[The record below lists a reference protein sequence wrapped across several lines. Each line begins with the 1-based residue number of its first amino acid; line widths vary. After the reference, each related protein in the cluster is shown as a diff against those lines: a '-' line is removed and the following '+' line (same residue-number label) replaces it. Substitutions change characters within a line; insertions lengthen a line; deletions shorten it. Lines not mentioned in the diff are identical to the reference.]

1 MTNTVSEDG
10 RGARPTIVLVHGRDF
25 KPPAA
30 ELRELS
36 VTAIAAGLE
45 RDCPETL
52 EAFEAAD
59 KRLAWYGDLN
69 NVLLGNTGRHYDESL
84 DIGDRKRAL
93 HELRSL
99 RKRKHFGVRRYDRLP
114 GKSALSELAADL
126 GAPVL
131 GAIGLAS
138 TLIGRVAAD
147 VQEYWNETSD
157 FGDRVRA
164 RVRTAICDA
173 LETSHKVMLV
183 SHGTGCIASYDVL
196 WQLSRDPE
204 YVPHYG
210 HLKIDHWLTLGAP
223 LGDSMVRR
231 RLLGAQAGGRARY
244 PGNVL
249 VWHNLS
255 AEDDYTCHDATLS
268 NDYRAMLKLRQVSA
282 IRDYHVYNLA
292 VRYGR
297 SNPHSSI
304 GYLIHP
310 RVSKIM
316 ADWLLQAD

>member
-1 MTNTVSEDG
+1 MTDTGSEH
-10 RGARPTIVLVHGRDF
+10 RRAARPTIVLVHGRDF

-30 ELRELS
+30 ELRELC
-36 VTAIAAGLE
+36 VTAIAAGIE
-45 RDCPETL
+45 RDYPETL

-69 NVLLGNTGRHYDESL
+69 NALLGNAGRRYDESL

-99 RKRKHFGVRRYDRLP
+99 RKKKHFGVRRYDRLP
-114 GKSALSELAADL
+114 GKSALSEFAADL

-138 TLIGRVAAD
+138 TLIGRIAAD
-147 VQEYWNETSD
+147 MQEYWNETSD
-157 FGDRVRA
+157 FGERVRA

-173 LETSHKVMLV
+173 LETSHKIMLV
-183 SHGTGCIASYDVL
+183 SHGTGCIVSYDVL
-196 WQLSRDPE
+196 WQLSHDPE
-204 YVPHYG
+204 YVPRYG
-210 HLKIDHWLTLGAP
+210 HLKIDDWLTLGAP

-231 RLLGAQAGGRARY
+231 RLLGAQARGRARY

-268 NDYRAMLKLRQVSA
+268 NDYGAMLKLRQVSA
-282 IRDYHVYNLA
+282 ICDYHVYNLA

-297 SNPHSSI
+297 SNPHSSV

-310 RVSKIM
+310 RVSKIV
-316 ADWLLQAD
+316 AEWLRQAD